1 MTYVM
6 MTIIVIAIITSV
18 IAIKIALCEKNKRI
32 EAEYEA
38 TKAKLDLNFYKNVQ
52 EVKSEI
58 YKKSKDKTQK
68 LNSGDVH
75 SRNSAAADILQ
86 NNN

>member
-18 IAIKIALCEKNKRI
+18 IAIKIALYEKKRRI

-38 TKAKLDLNFYKNVQ
+38 TKAKSDLNFYKNVQ
-52 EVKSEI
+52 GVKSEI
-58 YKKSKDKTQK
+58 YKKSKEKTQK

-75 SRNSAAADILQ
+75 SRNSSAADILR
-86 NNN
+86 NND